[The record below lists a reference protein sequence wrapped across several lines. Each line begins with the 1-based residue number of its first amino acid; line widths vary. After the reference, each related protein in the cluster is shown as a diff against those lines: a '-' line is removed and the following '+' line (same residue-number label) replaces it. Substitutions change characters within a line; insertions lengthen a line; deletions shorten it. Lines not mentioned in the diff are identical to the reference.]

1 MVNDWPFGQL
11 LIFEIEQKTG
21 EWFVDVVPKIS
32 GFLTIS
38 WKFWETKMFLSIVY
52 WVCVRFLTLPI
63 YLISINLPTDFF
75 KKVKV
80 WSHLLS
86 LVKLIFVHFYHLIP
100 FSSEIFVAKNEDAP
114 RVWTTIWEIQTILK
128 FIFPFHFISFLE
140 IWRLFILFDIK
151 LKLVIFNVIFGIAIL
166 KYWH

>member
-1 MVNDWPFGQL
+1 M
-11 LIFEIEQKTG
+11 
-21 EWFVDVVPKIS
+21 VPKIS
-32 GFLTIS
+32 GFSTIS

-63 YLISINLPTDFF
+63 SLISINLPTDFF

-100 FSSEIFVAKNEDAP
+100 FSSEIFVPKNDDAP